1 MADRAAAGRGGA
13 DPKIGVGAQRL
24 TTPAW
29 LDQRERTTA
38 SKDKVTTVKRYFA
51 GQAPTWAGQE
61 EEEEAPAPAAQRARP
76 VAPPVLLR
84 RPEDAEPAP
93 GMRREVRAPEVV
105 LRTRDREPEPA
116 PVQAPPA
123 PAEEEE
129 EELSDDEIDR
139 RRAAARQRCV
149 GAASRLAA
157 QRELTAYRCP
167 GRFRR
172 ALERRALEPEV
183 QAPVEEEEEE
193 EEDESEWETD
203 TDEDDAPGRKLI
215 KPVFVPKA
223 RAARCKA
230 LA

>member
-13 DPKIGVGAQRL
+13 DPKVGVGAQRL

-29 LDQRERTTA
+29 LDQRERTVGA

-51 GQAPTWAGQE
+51 GQAPTWAAGQE

-76 VAPPVLLR
+76 VAPPVVLR

-105 LRTRDREPEPA
+105 LRVRDREPEPA
-116 PVQAPPA
+116 AQAPPA

-149 GAASRLAA
+149 GATSRLAA
-157 QRELTAYRCP
+157 
-167 GRFRR
+167 
-172 ALERRALEPEV
+172 
-183 QAPVEEEEEE
+183 
-193 EEDESEWETD
+193 
-203 TDEDDAPGRKLI
+203 
-215 KPVFVPKA
+215 
-223 RAARCKA
+223 
-230 LA
+230 